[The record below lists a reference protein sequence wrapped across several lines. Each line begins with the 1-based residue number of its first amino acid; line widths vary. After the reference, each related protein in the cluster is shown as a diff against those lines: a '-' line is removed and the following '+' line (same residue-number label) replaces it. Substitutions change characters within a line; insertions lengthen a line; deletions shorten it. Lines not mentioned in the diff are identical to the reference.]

1 MILERVLNVIVISCW
16 LTLFAFII
24 RFMIFTTMYEGF
36 WSALKKLFKAG
47 TLYLIFLVSA
57 AISVLNTSLVF
68 IQPQEVGVVVSLTS
82 PNGYRSQ
89 PLRSG
94 LHWIIPLAEEV
105 HTYPIFW
112 QTYTMSAK
120 PSEGAQKG
128 DDSIAAR
135 TSDGQEVI
143 IDCTIIFQVDPEESP
158 RIFIEWQDR
167 YIDDL
172 IRPTLRGLI
181 RTYVSQYKVDE
192 VNSSKRMDLENDLTK
207 ELESILRQRGFIMD
221 SFLLRNISFS
231 KEYADAVEKKQVALQ
246 DSVKKQYEAEQIQKL
261 AIGEAAKIR
270 LLAEA
275 EANALNILGAA
286 LANNPDVITLRYVDK
301 LSPNIQVMLLPNNS
315 PFLLPLPNLNPT
327 IPVNGVLPNLTPQ
340 PGGTGSILDNILLT
354 PTQIVKTQPSIT
366 PTPTN
371 KP

>member
-1 MILERVLNVIVISCW
+1 MMLERVLNVLVIGCW
-16 LTLFAFII
+16 LILFAFIA
-24 RFMIFTTMYEGF
+24 RFMIFVSIYEGF
-36 WSALKKLFKAG
+36 GNALRKIFKAG
-47 TLYLIFLVSA
+47 TLYLIFLVA
-57 AISVLNTSLVF
+57 TGISLLNSSLVF
-68 IQPQEVGVVVSLTS
+68 IEPKEVGVVVSLIS
-82 PNGYRSQ
+82 PNGYRSR

-128 DDSIAAR
+128 DDSITAR

-143 IDCTIIFQVDPEESP
+143 IDCTIIFQVDPDEAP
-158 RIFIEWQDR
+158 RIFVEWQDR

-192 VNSSKRMDLENDLTK
+192 VNSSKRMDLERDLTN
-207 ELESILRQRGFIMD
+207 ELESLLGQRGFIMD
-221 SFLLRNISFS
+221 DFLLRNISFS
-231 KEYADAVEKKQVALQ
+231 KEYASAVERKQVAMQ

-261 AIGEAAKIR
+261 ASGEASRIR

-275 EANALNILGAA
+275 EANALNLLGQA

-301 LSPNIQVMLLPNNS
+301 LSPNIQVMLVPSNS
-315 PFLLPLPNLNPT
+315 PFLLPLPSLSTALPTVNPG
-327 IPVNGVLPNLTPQ
+327 PE
-340 PGGTGSILDNILLT
+340 
-354 PTQIVKTQPSIT
+354 IT
-366 PTPTN
+366 PTPSGNILDGMLATATPIPELLPSATPTP
-371 KP
+371 KAQP